1 MPGRE
6 HRLHTN
12 DLAVCVKVEA
22 GLGDV
27 GRPGGGHQRKVVS
40 RFQPYLRIWVDG

>member
-12 DLAVCVKVEA
+12 DPAVCSKVESA
-22 GLGDV
+22 LGDEGLPE
-27 GRPGGGHQRKVVS
+27 GRHQRKVLPNSNPV
-40 RFQPYLRIWVDG
+40 